1 MQWRCLQVRFWV
13 PQNDILGHP
22 STKAFLSHV
31 GANGLN
37 EVTHPPTSQYS
48 CSLSLLSH
56 ILLGAA
62 DISDGLVLRR
72 ALVSA
77 HEPQSPQSMLM
88 LLAKHAQVPMLA
100 KLI

>member
-37 EVTHPPTSQYS
+37 EVMHPPSSRCS

-62 DISDGLVLRR
+62 DICDRSVLRR

-77 HEPQSPQSMLM
+77 HEPRSPESMLM
-88 LLAKHAQVPMLA
+88 LSAKHAQVPMLA